1 MSHHLE
7 AEKAFYEHPHRKYR
21 GCAPHWDPNLAGMVL
36 GDDTVPLDAFSASSE
51 DGGEPQKERIARE
64 KRALAVC
71 AACPVLAACRT
82 YANSETPD
90 GKLAQPDGIWG
101 GELALTRHRKLIARR
116 AAVTVGPS
124 VKDLAEARTAQK
136 QAVLASL
143 ARETDDELVAY
154 RAGMDLRTANWHR
167 SALCSL
173 LGLDKETATRAQ
185 LLAAAVRYEVMPKG
199 ARILPDGRWPVAAA
213 PTTDGARQ
221 RRIAAGA
228 PQQLTLPLWP
238 DTPPTVRSTPRR
250 AGRTRRTPSLAH
262 ATRPSARPGT
272 RLRLRLVTWV
282 AEPLPTTTP
291 ARPIL
296 GAAA

>member
-1 MSHHLE
+1 MSHSE
-7 AEKAFYEHPHRKYR
+7 AEKAFYEHRYYRYR
-21 GCAPHWDPNLAGMVL
+21 GCAPHWDPALAGRVL
-36 GDDTVPLDAFSASSE
+36 GDETVPLDAFSASSE
-51 DGGEPQKERIARE
+51 DGGEPQKERIERE

-71 AACPVLAACRT
+71 AACPVVDACRT
-82 YANSETPD
+82 YANAETAD
-90 GKLAQPDGIWG
+90 GRLVQPDGIWG

-116 AAVTVGPS
+116 SAVTVGPS
-124 VKDLAEARTAQK
+124 VKDLAEARTGQK

-185 LLAAAVRYEVMPKG
+185 LLAAAVRHEVMPKG
-199 ARILPDGRWPVAAA
+199 VRILPDGRWPVAAA

-228 PQQLTLPLWP
+228 PQQLTIPLWP
-238 DTPPTVRSTPRR
+238 DGHPAPPTTVRTP
-250 AGRTRRTPSLAH
+250 GPNRTRRVAVSGP
-262 ATRPSARPGT
+262 R
-272 RLRLRLVTWV
+272 RLRIVHTWV
-282 AEPLPTTTP
+282 AEPLPTP
-291 ARPIL
+291 ATRTSPTL